1 MFGNDVYLLQ
11 PAVKPNEEN
20 SYSLE
25 HNTGEALQNGST
37 SQYMDARGEG
47 EFTEYRGEGIL
58 GGNGGGANRGNL
70 CAPGQR
76 VEENNGGE
84 EIKTINTSE

>member
-25 HNTGEALQNGST
+25 HNTGEALQNRST

-47 EFTEYRGEGIL
+47 E
-58 GGNGGGANRGNL
+58 
-70 CAPGQR
+70 
-76 VEENNGGE
+76 
-84 EIKTINTSE
+84 

>member
-1 MFGNDVYLLQ
+1 MKLAVYHEYVHTWRFFIHRGCNKMFGNDVYLLQ

-25 HNTGEALQNGST
+25 HNKGEALQNRST

-47 EFTEYRGEGIL
+47 E
-58 GGNGGGANRGNL
+58 
-70 CAPGQR
+70 
-76 VEENNGGE
+76 
-84 EIKTINTSE
+84 